1 MNLHV
6 PQTEEARTEAIEL
19 MGVKNNLVT
28 PRNGSP
34 IIAAIQDF
42 ITASYLLSSKDRFFS
57 RKEFSNLCMF
67 MCNAAMQVDLPPPTI
82 WKPQALWTGK
92 QLFNVLMRPN
102 KKSKVLVNL
111 EARCGDYRP
120 GPHSPDMCPNDGYLV
135 IRGSEV
141 MCGLMDKATVGSGK
155 KNSVFYIILRDYG
168 PDEAVQAMNRLAK
181 LCARYMG
188 KKGFSIGMDDVTP
201 GAILRKEKDI
211 LVKEAYDQC
220 DELILQLKA
229 GKLERQAGCDDETT
243 LENKVQGIL
252 SAVRDKVGDICMRE
266 LSKYNSPL
274 IMACCGSKGNHP
286 SCVHSQGPANR
297 YRI

>member
-1 MNLHV
+1 
-6 PQTEEARTEAIEL
+6 
-19 MGVKNNLVT
+19 
-28 PRNGSP
+28 GSP

-82 WKPQALWTGK
+82 WQPQALWTAK
-92 QLFNVLMRPN
+92 QLFNVLMTPN
-102 KKSKVLVNL
+102 KKSKVMVNL

-155 KNSVFYIILRDYG
+155 KNSVFYIVLRDYG

-252 SAVRDKVGDICMRE
+252 SAVRDKVG
-266 LSKYNSPL
+266 
-274 IMACCGSKGNHP
+274 
-286 SCVHSQGPANR
+286 
-297 YRI
+297 